1 VTGVQTCALPIF
13 TIFGKLVHYF
23 VARWPMTARSL
34 TRAKEKDPV
43 GKIKIETGYKEFR
56 CIREQEYGS

>member
-1 VTGVQTCALPIF
+1 LEYSLDYPHDF
-13 TIFGKLVHYF
+13 WERLVHYF
-23 VARWPMTARSL
+23 VARWPMTARSS

-43 GKIKIETGYKEFR
+43 GKIKIETGYMEFR

>member
-1 VTGVQTCALPIF
+1 MVSPCERL
-13 TIFGKLVHYF
+13 L
-23 VARWPMTARSL
+23 ARWPMTARSL

-56 CIREQEYGS
+56 CIREQEYGG

>member
-1 VTGVQTCALPIF
+1 MVSPGERFLANL
-13 TIFGKLVHYF
+13 
-23 VARWPMTARSL
+23 ARWPMTARSS

-56 CIREQEYGS
+56 CIREQEYGG